1 MELTRPE
8 QDAQIHRP
16 HKRQWPLRRRHQEL
30 VFPSGIHIADAQ
42 CFGTRHLK
50 PPLVLEIN
58 KFNSSPVDKFI
69 INRSI
74 FGGGGGTAW
83 KCDLRLSSFCGE
95 TGDDSAPGLKSS
107 SFKDDISVSLLLL
120 VSAADI
126 LESVVAA
133 EFWLM
138 PLQSMEASHRRQSE
152 KWRNSRCIGAEPLS
166 TWYKNLRLSKVRTG
180 TDELQRKTWCSSL

>member
-1 MELTRPE
+1 MIMELTRPE

-83 KCDLRLSSFCGE
+83 KCDLLSNFCGE

-107 SFKDDISVSLLLL
+107 SFKRGYLSFTLASGTYHFGSGYFGIG
-120 VSAADI
+120 SASRVLTDAAPTPIPIPRMRFDGGEPYERI
-126 LESVVAA
+126 REKKKFALHRSRTPFNLIQGSTLE
-133 EFWLM
+133 
-138 PLQSMEASHRRQSE
+138 
-152 KWRNSRCIGAEPLS
+152 
-166 TWYKNLRLSKVRTG
+166 
-180 TDELQRKTWCSSL
+180 